1 MRIAI
6 VVHQL
11 AGGGAEHVAAL
22 WTKGFIEK
30 GDEVFILLYNK
41 HKPIVYDVNVSIRYF
56 DSSESNRFLRL
67 KEIIKKQRTLFK
79 ELKPDV
85 IITILHPIG
94 LWSYVASRGLGIPV
108 IHTEHDS
115 FERPQEG
122 PSKLSFK
129 AKFYKFFI
137 NKLFTAVT
145 VLTES
150 DKKYIGRRLKKVFVM
165 PNPLAYTTLKYLM
178 PKKNIILAVGR
189 VDVWHVKGFDNL
201 IKAWDLIASK
211 YKDWELHIVGNS
223 TPESRDLLLGLC
235 KDNQTVGSVR
245 FVDFTK
251 DLAPIY
257 SEASIFVLSSRYE
270 GFGMVLVEAMSQ
282 GCACI
287 ACDYKGRQ
295 SEIITKNSEG
305 ILSPCDDYLE
315 LSNNIEKLLTDKQ
328 LRNVLQLN
336 ALERSRA
343 YSLSNIIDRW
353 YSVFE
358 SLKIS

>member
-22 WTKGFIEK
+22 WTRGFVER
-30 GDEVFILLYNK
+30 GNEVFILLFNK
-41 HKPIVYDVNVSIRYF
+41 NKPIIYDVDVPIRYF
-56 DSSESNRFLRL
+56 DSSDSNRFLRL
-67 KEIIKKQRTLFK
+67 RDIVRKLRTHFKEIR
-79 ELKPDV
+79 PDV

-94 LWSYVASRGLGIPV
+94 LWSYVASIGLGIPV
-108 IHTEHDS
+108 VHTEHDS
-115 FERPQEG
+115 FERPQKG

-129 AKFYKFFI
+129 AKLYKFFV
-137 NKLFTAVT
+137 NKLFSAVT

-150 DKKYIGRRLKKVFVM
+150 DKRYIGKRLKKVFVM
-165 PNPLAYTTLKYLM
+165 PNPLAYTTLNSLP

-201 IKAWDLIASK
+201 IKAWDLVASK
-211 YKDWELHIVGNS
+211 YKDWELHIVGAS
-223 TPESRDLLLGLC
+223 KPQSQHMLLDLC
-235 KDNQTVGSVR
+235 KDSQTIERVC

-251 DLAPIY
+251 DLAPVY

-295 SEIITKNSEG
+295 SEIITKPSEG
-305 ILSPCDDYLE
+305 ILSSCDDYLE
-315 LSNNIEKLLTDKQ
+315 LSNNIERLITDKE
-328 LRNVLQLN
+328 LRRRLQLN
-336 ALERSRA
+336 ALERSKA
-343 YSLSNIIDRW
+343 YSLSKVIDRW
-353 YSVFE
+353 YFVFE
-358 SLKIS
+358 NLKIS